1 MPQIRA
7 VEIRLRVTRFCR
19 SEINIMGRLQ
29 HSAHRQAAGSERQAQ
44 IGKNRCRQQ
53 ERSTPALRC
62 SHALRLLYPQEGR
75 SSIVYHTRCAEHA
88 APPRAIG
95 TQIHLQIPTG
105 ICTGNKKL
113 CHIIAPENS
122 RAEPQDAPPLPPPA
136 LLQKA
141 NLLPSASNDNDKADS
156 HSGRT
161 IPYLAHKSI
170 ARFFGEYL
178 PA

>member
-29 HSAHRQAAGSERQAQ
+29 HSAHRQAAGSKRQAQ

-75 SSIVYHTRCAEHA
+75 SSIICHTRCAEHA

-113 CHIIAPENS
+113 CHIIAPQLFLKTAGPS
-122 RAEPQDAPPLPPPA
+122 PRMHRRYLRPLCFKKQPCFRLRQTITIRRIHTPA
-136 LLQKA
+136 V
-141 NLLPSASNDNDKADS
+141 PF
-156 HSGRT
+156 
-161 IPYLAHKSI
+161 LA
-170 ARFFGEYL
+170 
-178 PA
+178 